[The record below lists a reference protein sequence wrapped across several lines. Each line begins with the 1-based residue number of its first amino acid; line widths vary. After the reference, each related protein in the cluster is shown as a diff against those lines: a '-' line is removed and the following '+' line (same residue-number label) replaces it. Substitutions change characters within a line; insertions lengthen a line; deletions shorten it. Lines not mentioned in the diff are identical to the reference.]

1 MRLTFLT
8 VVVFEVDA
16 SAGALDEEAS
26 VEVSDAVAVVSAA
39 GTVVVVVDELAS
51 STGVLVLALALTL
64 ALDSSEAIVDLE
76 CVGVR
81 W

>member
-16 SAGALDEEAS
+16 SAGALDEDAS
-26 VEVSDAVAVVSAA
+26 VGVSDGVAVVSTA
-39 GTVVVVVDELAS
+39 VVVAEELAS
-51 STGVLVLALALTL
+51 STGVLELALALTS
-64 ALDSSEAIVDLE
+64 ALDSSEAIVDSE

-81 W
+81 S

>member
-8 VVVFEVDA
+8 VVVFGADA

-26 VEVSDAVAVVSAA
+26 VEVSDGVAVVSAA
-39 GTVVVVVDELAS
+39 GVVVEELAS
-51 STGVLVLALALTL
+51 STGVLVLVLALTP
-64 ALDSSEAIVDLE
+64 ALGSSEAIVDSE

-81 W
+81 S